1 MEMKERT
8 DRSRRK
14 KRERK
19 KKGSNAPGSHSL
31 SKMSSS
37 RMNYEDEDLD
47 RDDFFDITKTSRS
60 SKSSRFSSSV
70 KRRHE
75 LVECILDDR
84 LSKQKTAVEEMT
96 QLFPHISIMAETLLR
111 RSRRG
116 TEGFDLYQIGLK
128 TAYDS
133 RLYNV
138 AKEAVPRTFRS

>member
-47 RDDFFDITKTSRS
+47 RDNFFDITKTSRS

-70 KRRHE
+70 KRRRK

-96 QLFPHISIMAETLLR
+96 QLFHTYR
-111 RSRRG
+111 
-116 TEGFDLYQIGLK
+116 
-128 TAYDS
+128 
-133 RLYNV
+133 
-138 AKEAVPRTFRS
+138 